1 MLILPHANP
10 NKLINRY
17 ENKLITIICNNVCAI
32 NVLFRVLSKLSFL
45 KKKLANK
52 GKPGE
57 RSASAFGMVVGSFN
71 VFCLEKHDVHQYF

>member
-32 NVLFRVLSKLSFL
+32 NVLFRVLSKLFFL

-57 RSASAFGMVVGSFN
+57 RKASAFGGVSGSLS
-71 VFCLEKHDVHQYF
+71 VFCLEKT